1 MTNLE
6 IITNAAIAA
15 ELYTEDEA
23 KTIISERGEL
33 PIHTYTQ
40 WRKMGYQVKRGE
52 KSALVCDLWRW
63 KEEKTEVTTK
73 DGKAEDIDTSHHY
86 KQKAYLFTVQQVE
99 KVQQTPRL
107 DIRAYNAMLAAQR
120 KASAFIIIS
129 FTSSLLISLP
139 ARAGSQCTSYVL
151 YCEKKGGV

>member
-52 KSALVCDLWRW
+52 KSALICDLWRW

-120 KASAFIIIS
+120 KASAS
-129 FTSSLLISLP
+129 
-139 ARAGSQCTSYVL
+139 A
-151 YCEKKGGV
+151 